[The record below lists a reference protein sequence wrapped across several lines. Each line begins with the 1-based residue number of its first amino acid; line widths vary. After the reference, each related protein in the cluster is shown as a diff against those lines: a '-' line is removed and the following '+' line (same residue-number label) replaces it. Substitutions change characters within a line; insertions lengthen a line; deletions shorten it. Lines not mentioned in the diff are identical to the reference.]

1 MEDQPTPDQPSD
13 TEAETASAGAE
24 PKSRNG
30 WLIGTGIVF
39 ASVILV
45 LQVLILF
52 SLSDT
57 DQEVSSL
64 SEAVAGLEDSVAG
77 VDAKVDEIEAA
88 SSVQAPGPPAAAP
101 TQALPPGYLPRYE
114 SGQQDQALGLVLGE
128 VTASEHYS
136 QSTMTIDP
144 ADGTARA
151 WLVWAHWCPYCQQ
164 ELPAVTAWWEATAD
178 QYPNV
183 EIISLTT
190 SIDPSKGNPLV
201 PYLEELQLSFP
212 VLVDE
217 DLTLAGQFG
226 VSAFPFWVFTD
237 GSGTVRARAPGLI
250 GIEAVAAVV
259 GDLNDLGA

>member
-1 MEDQPTPDQPSD
+1 MEDQPTPDQSSD
-13 TEAETASAGAE
+13 TETAAGVAE

-30 WLIGTGIVF
+30 WLIATGIVF
-39 ASVILV
+39 ASAILLV
-45 LQVLILF
+45 QGAILL
-52 SLSDT
+52 SLNDT

-64 SEAVAGLEDSVAG
+64 ADAVAGLEDSVAG

-88 SSVQAPGPPAAAP
+88 SSPQAPRPPATAP
-101 TQALPPGYLPRYE
+101 TQALPLGYLPRYE
-114 SGQQDQALGLVLGE
+114 SGQQDRALGLVLGE

-136 QSTMTIDP
+136 QATMTIDP

-164 ELPAVTAWWEATAD
+164 ELPEVTAWWEATAD